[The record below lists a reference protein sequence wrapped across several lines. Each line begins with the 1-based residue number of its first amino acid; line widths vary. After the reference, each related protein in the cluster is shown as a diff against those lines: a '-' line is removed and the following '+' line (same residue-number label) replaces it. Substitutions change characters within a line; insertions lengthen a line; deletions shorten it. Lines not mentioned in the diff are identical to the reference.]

1 MYESIRGGLQAIS
14 IALALSALVGNA
26 RAQELPE
33 GKGKEIV
40 QDACSQ
46 CHGLQQIIDSKKT
59 PEEWKDLVNQMIDNG
74 ATLTDEQIPIVIDY
88 LAKNFPKADG
98 GMKSNDAEK
107 SNQSTKSVGTT
118 KGTQARRIKAN

>member
-1 MYESIRGGLQAIS
+1 
-14 IALALSALVGNA
+14 
-26 RAQELPE
+26 
-33 GKGKEIV
+33 
-40 QDACSQ
+40 
-46 CHGLQQIIDSKKT
+46 
-59 PEEWKDLVNQMIDNG
+59 MIDNG